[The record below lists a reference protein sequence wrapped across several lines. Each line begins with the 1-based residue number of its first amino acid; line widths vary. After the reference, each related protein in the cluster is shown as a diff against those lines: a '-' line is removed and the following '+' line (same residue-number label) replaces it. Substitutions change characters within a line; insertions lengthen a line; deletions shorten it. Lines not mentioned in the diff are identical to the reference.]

1 MSSDKF
7 QVSNINSKI
16 TDTTTSDIKE
26 TNKVIKF
33 VWGEVQLLVT
43 FAEITFWDLLCYL
56 NENILLIKS
65 GTSYLVS
72 TKWIY
77 IKHCTSNAFLQMYL
91 PFIWRYS
98 WKLFLKREIKRKI
111 WKFYIIKINIRKWNI
126 LSYFIWN
133 YSLTTLENN

>member
-91 PFIWRYS
+91 TFIWHYS

>member
-77 IKHCTSNAFLQMYL
+77 IKHCTLNAFLEMYL
-91 PFIWRYS
+91 PLIWRYS

-111 WKFYIIKINIRKWNI
+111 WKFYIKKINIGKWNI

>member
-16 TDTTTSDIKE
+16 TDTTTSGIKE

-91 PFIWRYS
+91 PLIWRYS

-111 WKFYIIKINIRKWNI
+111 WKFYIKKINIGKWNI

>member
-16 TDTTTSDIKE
+16 TDTTTSGIKE

-91 PFIWRYS
+91 TFIWHYS